1 MEKINLTN
9 LRKLIDKEAL
19 KEVKNDLK
27 NKYGMNYRLGFD
39 IEQSNDDG
47 YKLIDLNINI
57 YSYDDSYID
66 GNTILTVEEYDDKEE
81 EKIIMLIEKIAKKIV
96 E

>member
-19 KEVKNDLK
+19 KEVKKDLK